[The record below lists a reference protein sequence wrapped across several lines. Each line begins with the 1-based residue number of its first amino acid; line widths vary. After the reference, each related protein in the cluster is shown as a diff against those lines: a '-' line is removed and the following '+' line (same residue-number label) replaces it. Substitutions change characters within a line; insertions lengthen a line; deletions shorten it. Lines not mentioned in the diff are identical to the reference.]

1 MNTPTPEP
9 QAYANAQVAAILDPQ
24 SGRDT
29 VLITPGSAMPTNVPQ
44 GLTVAQTRRGIVIT
58 TDPAKVEMIDRGTE
72 EDVGRAL
79 FGYGYDQSQ
88 GFDTVGV
95 ATDSQ
100 GVPVAEVAAKPG
112 DEESVMGLMKMLA
125 PTGGA
130 AKMMPRTAVVDQR
143 VRGLFE
149 TIGGQ

>member
-29 VLITPGSAMPTNVPQ
+29 VLITPGSPMPSMIPQ
-44 GLTVAQTRRGIVIT
+44 GLTMAQTRRGMVIT
-58 TDPAKVEMIDRGTE
+58 TDPAKVQIIDQGSE

-88 GFDTVGV
+88 GFDNVGV
-95 ATDSQ
+95 ATDQQ
-100 GVPVAEVAAKPG
+100 GVPVAEVAARPG

-143 VRGLFE
+143 VRGLME
-149 TIGGQ
+149 MMK

>member
-1 MNTPTPEP
+1 MMNTPTPEP

-29 VLITPGSAMPTNVPQ
+29 VLITPGSAMPSVIPQ
-44 GLTVAQTRRGIVIT
+44 GLTVAQTRRGMVIT
-58 TDPAKVEMIDRGTE
+58 TDPAKVQMIDQGTE

-88 GFDTVGV
+88 GFDAVGV
-95 ATDSQ
+95 ATDAA
-100 GVPVAEVAAKPG
+100 GVPVAEVAAQPG

-143 VRGLFE
+143 VRGLME
-149 TIGGQ
+149 MMQ

>member
-9 QAYANAQVAAILDPQ
+9 QAYADAQVAAILDPQ

-29 VLITPGSAMPTNVPQ
+29 VLITPGSAMPTNIPQ

-79 FGYGYDQSQ
+79 FGYGYDQSL
-88 GFDTVGV
+88 GFDSVGV

-100 GVPVAEVAAKPG
+100 GVPVAEVAVKPG
-112 DEESVMGLMKMLA
+112 DEDSVMSLIKMLA
-125 PTGGA
+125 PSGGG
-130 AKMMPRTAVVDQR
+130 AKMMPRGDVVSQR
-143 VRGLFE
+143 VNGLL
-149 TIGGQ
+149 GAM

>member
-1 MNTPTPEP
+1 MMNTPTPEP

-29 VLITPGSAMPTNVPQ
+29 VLITPGSAMPSVIPQ
-44 GLTVAQTRRGIVIT
+44 GLTVAQTRRGMVIT
-58 TDPAKVEMIDRGTE
+58 TDPAKVQMIDQGSE

-88 GFDTVGV
+88 GFDSVGV
-95 ATDSQ
+95 ATDQQ
-100 GVPVAEVAAKPG
+100 GVPVAEVASRPG
-112 DEESVMGLMKMLA
+112 DESNVMGLMKMLA

-143 VRGLFE
+143 VRGLME
-149 TIGGQ
+149 MMK